1 MKKIRGKKKKKA
13 ENNWNI
19 PNALTVLRII
29 LAAVVVYMIFTGEKI
44 IFVVAI
50 FAIAALTDLFD
61 GRLARRWKQ
70 TTELG
75 RKMDMIADRFLWS
88 GTAIAFVIYSGFK
101 GLLLP
106 IHGIQLLML
115 MSREII
121 SMPFALTAFFTGK
134 PIPQARYIAKVTTF
148 IQGFALPALMLSI
161 YYPAWAYLSIP
172 LSIVIAAT
180 GTISAM
186 YYIKD
191 IKKK

>member
-1 MKKIRGKKKKKA
+1 MKKIRGKKKKKE

-29 LAAVVVYMIFTGEKI
+29 LAAIVVYMIFTGEKI
-44 IFVVAI
+44 TYIITI

-101 GLLLP
+101 GFLLP
-106 IHGIQLLML
+106 IHGIQLLMI

-134 PIPQARYIAKVTTF
+134 PIPNARYIAKVTTF